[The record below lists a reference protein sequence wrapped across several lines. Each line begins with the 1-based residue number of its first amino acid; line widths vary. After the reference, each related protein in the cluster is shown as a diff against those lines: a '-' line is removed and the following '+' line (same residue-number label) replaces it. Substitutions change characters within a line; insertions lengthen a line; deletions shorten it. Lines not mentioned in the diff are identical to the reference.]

1 MRATVGTI
9 IERLAAG
16 RSTDEILKAYPFL
29 EAGDILEALAYA
41 AWRAEVVHLFTW
53 PFPSI
58 IGPARRGRW
67 RRGRPAAR
75 GGQWR
80 HRTACDPESLVISGF
95 ICSRRSR

>member
-41 AWRAEVVHLFTW
+41 AWRAEEQEV
-53 PFPSI
+53 P
-58 IGPARRGRW
+58 
-67 RRGRPAAR
+67 
-75 GGQWR
+75 
-80 HRTACDPESLVISGF
+80 LVQP
-95 ICSRRSR
+95 